1 MKTPLTIKLY
11 IGDTTPVWN
20 PENGDYEVPTSESKL
35 VPCFAN
41 YISQARVFELY
52 GSRTDR
58 IIIVRF
64 SQEQEPFDKAEIFGK
79 MFKPIDQIDAPIKGA
94 VRLKEV
100 LE

>member
-1 MKTPLTIKLY
+1 MKTPHTIRLY
-11 IGDTTPVWN
+11 TGDTTPVWN
-20 PENGDYEVPTSESKL
+20 PEIGDYEVPASASKL

-79 MFKPIDQIDAPIKGA
+79 IFVPMDQIDAPIKGA